1 MSMSEPF
8 MPADEP
14 RPAAPPTD
22 RDIDTDVDIIRG
34 AGEDRPED
42 PAPEFPSNP
51 AFRTPTPGATLTED
65 ELEKDLDEE

>member
-14 RPAAPPTD
+14 RPEAPPTD
-22 RDIDTDVDIIRG
+22 RDIDTDVDILRD
-34 AGEDRPED
+34 AGEGGSELPTPDF
-42 PAPEFPSNP
+42 PANP
-51 AFRTPTPGATLTED
+51 AFRTPTPGAMLSED

>member
-14 RPAAPPTD
+14 RPEAPPTD
-22 RDIDTDVDIIRG
+22 RDIDMDVDIIRDG
-34 AGEDRPED
+34 GEGGSELPTPDF
-42 PAPEFPSNP
+42 PANA
-51 AFRTPTPGATLTED
+51 AFRTPTPGATLSED